1 MNTGKRSNQQNVDN
15 MEVLTE
21 RVSTFQPGYD
31 PAETR
36 LSIPNQKM
44 IRNSGNEV
52 LLGVIA
58 AESACDNTTSART
71 AAFDAL
77 DHLITRV
84 INALRISDVEEQTIA
99 QGESIV
105 RELRRQ
111 RASSTTPHAAN
122 ALETENGEAKKTNKI
137 RSGSYN
143 TRIENFGRFIV
154 LLSTIPAYKPKESD
168 LTIDSLNAKLE
179 TLKLVNSASKTAEAK
194 ADAARMQ
201 RDIVLYTA
209 KTGLID
215 IAMDSKRY
223 VKSAYGATSP
233 QYKSIS
239 GILFTKPR

>member
-31 PAETR
+31 PAESR
-36 LSIPNQKM
+36 LSISNQKM
-44 IRNSGNEV
+44 VRGSGNEV
-52 LLGVIA
+52 LLGVIS
-58 AESACDNTTSART
+58 AESACDNTTAART

-84 INALRISDVEEQTIA
+84 INALRISDVEEQTIT
-99 QGESIV
+99 QGEAIV
-105 RELRRQ
+105 RELRHQ
-111 RASSTTPHAAN
+111 RASTNRPPAKTAEGA
-122 ALETENGEAKKTNKI
+122 ETAETAKTNKL
-137 RSGSYN
+137 RTGSFN
-143 TRIENFGRFIV
+143 TKIENFMKFIV
-154 LLSTIPAYKPKESD
+154 LLSTIPAYKPNEGD

-179 TLKLVNSASKTAEAK
+179 NLKLVNSASKTAEAK
-194 ADAARMQ
+194 VDAARRQ
-201 RDIVLYTA
+201 RDIVLYA
-209 KTGLID
+209 PKTGLVD
-215 IAMDSKRY
+215 IAMDSKLY